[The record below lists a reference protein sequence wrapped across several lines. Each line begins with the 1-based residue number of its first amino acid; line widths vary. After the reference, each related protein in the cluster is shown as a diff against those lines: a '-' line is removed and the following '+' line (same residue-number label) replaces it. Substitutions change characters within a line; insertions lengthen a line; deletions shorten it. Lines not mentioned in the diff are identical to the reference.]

1 MTAGNH
7 LRARRAHDGA
17 GSGRRAMAEAEADD
31 KLARFGGQNSGGIDA
46 KFIAEYDD
54 ELVMMHFEL
63 PWDVLTWN

>member
-1 MTAGNH
+1 
-7 LRARRAHDGA
+7 
-17 GSGRRAMAEAEADD
+17 MAEAEADD